1 MAFVFCGLGG
11 LAVLAVEG
19 PVMEVRINGKPK
31 EVPEGLSITALLQEL
46 GLDTRYAAVALNGEV
61 VRRADHPAVVVK
73 EGDRIEIVHA
83 VAGGA

>member
-1 MAFVFCGLGG
+1 
-11 LAVLAVEG
+11 
-19 PVMEVRINGKPK
+19 MEVRINGKPK

-61 VRRADHPAVVVK
+61 VRRADHPAVLVK

>member
-1 MAFVFCGLGG
+1 MQ
-11 LAVLAVEG
+11 
-19 PVMEVRINGKPK
+19 VRINGKPK

-61 VRRADHPAVVVK
+61 VRRADHPAVLVK

>member
-1 MAFVFCGLGG
+1 MQ
-11 LAVLAVEG
+11 
-19 PVMEVRINGKPK
+19 VRINGKPK